1 MNIPLQQRYTHPT
14 SLEVFETLNPS
25 AFTEPPLA
33 GCEEFACL
41 PSIEG

>member
-1 MNIPLQQRYTHPT
+1 MNTPLQQRHTHPA
-14 SLEVFETLNPS
+14 SLEFFGTLAPS

-33 GCEEFACL
+33 GFEELACL